1 MDFGTLVKAKR
12 KEKKLTLTDLAR
24 KTEISVSYLSRLEN
38 GERTPIITI
47 ALKLAKV
54 LNISFKELSQCFN
67 IEANEDDKDD
77 EKSLIESKDYITIN
91 RINNTL
97 YNIANGNDNLKSNL
111 ALIFEELLSLEK
123 MPILLLASDSEST
136 EIIKI
141 KFYDSKIIEFLE
153 EFFRDI
159 KDNITIIEGNIIY
172 NELGV
177 EVYNLIDYLNI
188 IEYTVEEGS
197 YDCDINEFKS
207 YLKKINY

>member
-123 MPILLLASDSEST
+123 RPILLLASDSEST

>member
-1 MDFGTLVKAKR
+1 MDFGTLVKTKR
-12 KEKKLTLTDLAR
+12 KEKKITLTDLA
-24 KTEISVSYLSRLEN
+24 KQTDISVSYLSRLEN

-47 ALKLAKV
+47 ALKLAKI
-54 LNISFKELSQCFN
+54 LKISFKELSQCFN
-67 IEANEDDKDD
+67 IEMDD
-77 EKSLIESKDYITIN
+77 EDKEDEKILIESKDYIAIN
-91 RINNTL
+91 SINNIL
-97 YNIANGNDNLKSNL
+97 YNIANGNTNLKSNL
-111 ALIFEELLSLEK
+111 TLIFKQLLSLEK
-123 MPILLLASDSEST
+123 RPILLLASDSEST

-153 EFFRDI
+153 DFFRDI

-197 YDCDINEFKS
+197 YDCDINEFKN
-207 YLKKINY
+207 YLNKINY

>member
-1 MDFGTLVKAKR
+1 MDFGTLVKTKR

-24 KTEISVSYLSRLEN
+24 QTEISVSYLSRLEN

-123 MPILLLASDSEST
+123 RPILLLA
-136 EIIKI
+136 
-141 KFYDSKIIEFLE
+141 
-153 EFFRDI
+153 
-159 KDNITIIEGNIIY
+159 
-172 NELGV
+172 
-177 EVYNLIDYLNI
+177 
-188 IEYTVEEGS
+188 
-197 YDCDINEFKS
+197 
-207 YLKKINY
+207 

>member
-1 MDFGTLVKAKR
+1 MDFGTLVKTKR

-24 KTEISVSYLSRLEN
+24 QTEISVSYLSRLEN

-123 MPILLLASDSEST
+123 RPILLLASDNEGT

-153 EFFRDI
+153 KFLRDI

-177 EVYNLIDYLNI
+177 EVYNLIDYLSI

-197 YDCDINEFKS
+197 YDCDIKEFKS

>member
-1 MDFGTLVKAKR
+1 MDFGTLVKTKR

-24 KTEISVSYLSRLEN
+24 QTEISVSYLSRLEN

-123 MPILLLASDSEST
+123 RPILLLASDNEG
-136 EIIKI
+136 KI
-141 KFYDSKIIEFLE
+141 G
-153 EFFRDI
+153 RAH
-159 KDNITIIEGNIIY
+159 
-172 NELGV
+172 V
-177 EVYNLIDYLNI
+177 
-188 IEYTVEEGS
+188 
-197 YDCDINEFKS
+197 
-207 YLKKINY
+207 